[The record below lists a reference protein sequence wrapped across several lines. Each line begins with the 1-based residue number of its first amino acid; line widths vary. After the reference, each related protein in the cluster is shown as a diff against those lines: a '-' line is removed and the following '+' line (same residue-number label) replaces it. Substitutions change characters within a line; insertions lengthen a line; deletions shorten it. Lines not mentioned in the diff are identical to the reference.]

1 MFQHSGA
8 MKMNTPT
15 SRHSQA
21 ELEEQLSA
29 YFINARD
36 RKGGRRE
43 RERRKQQ
50 RQQLDL
56 STEPAGST

>member
-1 MFQHSGA
+1 
-8 MKMNTPT
+8 MNTPT